1 MLGIHPSIALHQ
13 LNVMPSS
20 RPIRQK
26 VRRFHQDKQ
35 RVIQSE
41 VDKLLTIEFIKE
53 VEYPDWLA
61 NVMVV
66 PKKNGKWKVCID
78 YTNLNDILMFQLDEE
93 KTAFVTPHGLYCYKV
108 MSFGLKN
115 DSATYQKLMTKIFK
129 PLISRTMEVY
139 INDIVVKSKTQSKHA
154 QHLKKTFRLMRV
166 YNMKLNPAKYTFGVS
181 VGKFLGFMVT
191 QRGIEVNPDQIK
203 VVLEMFALSSK
214 KELQCLTGH
223 LTTLERFIS
232 CFTDKPRPFFLTL
245 KGASAIDWTDEY
257 GRAFNEVKHYL
268 TQPPILS
275 SPQSCEQFYM
285 YLVMSNCA
293 IGAVMFRHIRDKEQ
307 RLVYYVSK
315 TMVDVETRY
324 SKIEQTTLVLKSV
337 VQKLCLYFQAHQVTV
352 LTNQPLKNIFHKL
365 NLFGQMLKWVIKLS
379 EYRIKYQP
387 RLATKGQVMADF
399 IAKLPQNLSQLPNFL
414 GEGWWILHVDE
425 ASRASDAGMGLI
437 LQSPT
442 GKLLNDSQLAIGQIQ
457 KEYEAKDEHMAHYLR
472 LVEERLAKLGMDI
485 VGLLPVAAAQKKFL
499 LVATDYFNKWVEA
512 KAYASIK
519 DKDVSKFIWKNIVC
533 QLGIPQAIISNG
545 QVEATNKTLLTT
557 LKKMLE
563 WTKEKW
569 VNELPE
575 VLWAYRT
582 TLGRPIETTPF
593 ALIYGMDVVIPTE
606 IGMST
611 AKTFVQGQ
619 KNENHELE
627 RHLDWVDETRKNAT
641 I

>member
-1 MLGIHPSIALHQ
+1 
-13 LNVMPSS
+13 
-20 RPIRQK
+20 
-26 VRRFHQDKQ
+26 
-35 RVIQSE
+35 
-41 VDKLLTIEFIKE
+41 
-53 VEYPDWLA
+53 
-61 NVMVV
+61 
-66 PKKNGKWKVCID
+66 
-78 YTNLNDILMFQLDEE
+78 MFQLDEE

-315 TMVDVETRY
+315 TMVDVETQY

-442 GKLLNDSQLAIGQIQ
+442 GKLL
-457 KEYEAKDEHMAHYLR
+457 K
-472 LVEERLAKLGMDI
+472 
-485 VGLLPVAAAQKKFL
+485 
-499 LVATDYFNKWVEA
+499 
-512 KAYASIK
+512 
-519 DKDVSKFIWKNIVC
+519 
-533 QLGIPQAIISNG
+533 
-545 QVEATNKTLLTT
+545 
-557 LKKMLE
+557 
-563 WTKEKW
+563 
-569 VNELPE
+569 
-575 VLWAYRT
+575 
-582 TLGRPIETTPF
+582 
-593 ALIYGMDVVIPTE
+593 
-606 IGMST
+606 
-611 AKTFVQGQ
+611 
-619 KNENHELE
+619 
-627 RHLDWVDETRKNAT
+627 
-641 I
+641 